1 MCARYIRWPTIMK
14 LTPKKKGP
22 GLIDNGSKI
31 GAFSPIIKLNKKNII
46 FKNLAK
52 SCKLFK
58 IQVKVQNPI

>member
-1 MCARYIRWPTIMK
+1 MK